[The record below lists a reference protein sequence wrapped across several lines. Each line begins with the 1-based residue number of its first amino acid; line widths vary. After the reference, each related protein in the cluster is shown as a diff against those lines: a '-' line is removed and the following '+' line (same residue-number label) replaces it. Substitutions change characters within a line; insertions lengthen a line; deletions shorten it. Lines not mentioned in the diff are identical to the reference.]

1 MAGTGLDQ
9 TAIFLTVAYRTE
21 QRFCP
26 LNVIILTMSKMSV
39 VIQFYRFD
47 KFLNA
52 KKAVSIL
59 PHKTKALFML
69 FCLQLM
75 CWSEGKVARAVILPR
90 EAKLTL
96 PKIQYIHMVLQ
107 ICRSELDQTDDF
119 EKVCRS
125 GLAGIQLCWIRTGF
139 GQKNF
144 SPLIFGR

>member
-1 MAGTGLDQ
+1 
-9 TAIFLTVAYRTE
+9 
-21 QRFCP
+21 
-26 LNVIILTMSKMSV
+26 
-39 VIQFYRFD
+39 
-47 KFLNA
+47 
-52 KKAVSIL
+52 
-59 PHKTKALFML
+59 
-69 FCLQLM
+69 M
-75 CWSEGKVARAVILPR
+75 CWSEGKVARAVILPH

-144 SPLIFGR
+144 SPLISGR